1 MFEKIYFALCLPD
14 SGIRPEI
21 YEGIHTR
28 VAQGNQEKH
37 SVDVAENV
45 AKNISIIFSHLLF
58 ITRER
63 DLKSILKRIKT
74 TQQIFSRKKAFLIN
88 YLNIALKNFLSRYF
102 QLYFLIPQFIIGGIN
117 SWREVCK
124 MNNTSIHRSI

>member
-1 MFEKIYFALCLPD
+1 M
-14 SGIRPEI
+14 
-21 YEGIHTR
+21 
-28 VAQGNQEKH
+28 
-37 SVDVAENV
+37 DVAENV

-102 QLYFLIPQFIIGGIN
+102 
-117 SWREVCK
+117 
-124 MNNTSIHRSI
+124 